1 MLIKKKHDVHAV
13 VGIIIN
19 NKNEVLIS
27 FRHKDKDQGALWEFP
42 GGKKEGFESIESAL
56 KREFRE
62 ELNISLEEFSP
73 LMRIKHR
80 YDNKYVLLD
89 VWIIKSFKGEPV
101 GVEGQP
107 IEWRSVK
114 SLRCEDFPS
123 ANAKIIKTLQAD

>member
-1 MLIKKKHDVHAV
+1 MA

-19 NKNEVLIS
+19 DNNEVLVS
-27 FRHKDKDQGALWEFP
+27 FRHEDKDQGALWEFP
-42 GGKKEGFESIESAL
+42 GGKKEGSESIESAL

-73 LMRIKHR
+73 LMRIEHR
-80 YDNKYVLLD
+80 YDDKYVLLD

-114 SLRCEDFPS
+114 SLRCEDFPA
-123 ANAKIIKTLQAD
+123 ANAKIIEALQTD

>member
-1 MLIKKKHDVHAV
+1 
-13 VGIIIN
+13 
-19 NKNEVLIS
+19 
-27 FRHKDKDQGALWEFP
+27 
-42 GGKKEGFESIESAL
+42 
-56 KREFRE
+56 REFRE

-123 ANAKIIKTLQAD
+123 ANAKIIKTLQADKITKYDSAGNRYFD